1 MEQESSALKT
11 LNVLVLDPGTSTGY
25 CLVTL
30 AKESKHY
37 TSANI
42 YEYGFIDVDITS
54 NYQGD
59 HCIDLMNKIK
69 KLIEA
74 NSVNHIAIEDYFFSN
89 RFRNG
94 SNVNGAFRTAI
105 HILARQHSI
114 EYTILN
120 ISSWKTYVA
129 GRSTP
134 TRHQKAKWGIH
145 SKKLY
150 MQEALWQNFGF
161 RFPNHSISQTTN
173 KPISFRFDIVDV
185 VSQAVYFCGL
195 VKGVNKSNITMS
207 VKHAS
212 DHKWKKSPKHL
223 FVYSD
228 I

>member
-1 MEQESSALKT
+1 MEQANQSKT
-11 LNVLVLDPGTSTGY
+11 LKLLVLDPGTSTGY

-30 AKESKHY
+30 TQEAKHY
-37 TSANI
+37 TKADI

-54 NYQGD
+54 DYQGD
-59 HCIDLMNKIK
+59 HCISLMNKIK
-69 KLIEA
+69 KLIEFHA
-74 NSVNHIAIEDYFFSN
+74 VNHIAVEDYFFSN

-105 HILARQHSI
+105 HILARQNDI

-120 ISSWKTYVA
+120 ISSWKTFVA

-134 TRHQKAKWGIH
+134 AKHQKAKWGIH

-150 MQEALWQNFGF
+150 MQEALWINFGF

-185 VSQAVYFCGL
+185 VAQAVYFCGL
-195 VKGVNKSNITMS
+195 IKGIGKANITMS
-207 VKHAS
+207 VKHAP
-212 DHKWKKSPKHL
+212 DYKWKKPPKHL
-223 FVYSD
+223 FLYPD
-228 I
+228 N